1 MQVNIKKSAKTVEC
15 TITLEKATPILKYQ
29 YSGRTIGYEDLHMI
43 KVFQVKEMVQAKLSK
58 NEVVGGV
65 IEGPPRISFLF
76 PKNPKRIDNQESDQT
91 ATWIFEIKK
100 TNNLTNTNNSDKV
113 ETGKQVS
120 KARKTK
126 TKK

>member
-65 IEGPPRISFLF
+65 IEGP
-76 PKNPKRIDNQESDQT
+76 KRIDNQESDQT